1 MSTMTLYTQF
11 SDSQF
16 LHIGTYCKLAIDG
29 ETRYFQWNGHWMD
42 LKPSTFEYYRDNNDT
57 HFAESSIEEI
67 AVLVPEAFIAAG
79 ALLDSLTAQSI
90 ATAAHAGQVDKLGAD
105 YIEHPARVAANFD
118 PVTQSTE
125 HCAAWLH
132 DVIEDSTVT
141 ARQLLDAGVP
151 RAVVETVLLLTR
163 NSSVPSDF
171 YYDRIRDH
179 EAARAVKLADIA
191 DNTAEWRTSQLD
203 PDTRSKL
210 AEKYTKARAA
220 LEPRRKK

>member
-1 MSTMTLYTQF
+1 MSTMRLYTRF

-16 LHIGTYCKLAIDG
+16 LHIGTYCELTLDG
-29 ETRYFQWNGHWMD
+29 ETRYFQWNGHWID
-42 LKPSTFEYYRDNNDT
+42 LKPSTFEYYRDNDDT

-105 YIEHPARVAANFD
+105 YIEHPARVAANFE
-118 PVTQSTE
+118 PVRQSTE

-132 DVIEDSTVT
+132 DVIEDTPVT

-163 NSSVPSDF
+163 NSGVPSEF
-171 YYDRIRDH
+171 YYGRIRDH

-203 PDTRSKL
+203 PATRTKL
-210 AEKYTKARAA
+210 AEKYTKALVA
-220 LEPRRKK
+220 LEPRTKK